1 MAELPKACPV
11 ILLAVQ
17 ASILLVVLVGQGGP
31 ALAAPA
37 AGDEDPLVTLSPS
50 SPRGAA
56 SAQPPHG
63 SLGKLLPLFP
73 TLLQG
78 HRIHVAP
85 SLGWQRVAPGVPA
98 QAGSVGTGRD
108 TRVDRARD
116 TGQGQTWGGRCQSCM
131 DTPASSRTHRG
142 MCQAHHRHAS
152 LVTDSQRDMPRR
164 SQTQGHASLVTD
176 RRTCHPGHG
185 CASLVTDTWKDVP
198 PRSQTK
204 GRANLV
210 TDARRDVPPWSQ
222 TCQLW
227 GCNALGA
234 ANRVQGDAPAVW
246 GAGSCSGTVRW
257 GVQGDGGVQGGAAR
271 GCTGLCNRRV
281 RPGVQRGL

>member
-78 HRIHVAP
+78 HRIHVATVP
-85 SLGWQRVAPGVPA
+85 GVAAGGSRGASAGWQCG
-98 QAGSVGTGRD
+98 
-108 TRVDRARD
+108 DRQRHWG
-116 TGQGQTWGGRCQSCM
+116 GQGKGHGAGTDMGRE
-131 DTPASSRTHRG
+131 
-142 MCQAHHRHAS
+142 
-152 LVTDSQRDMPRR
+152 MPVLH
-164 SQTQGHASLVTD
+164 GHASLI
-176 RRTCHPGHG
+176 
-185 CASLVTDTWKDVP
+185 TDT
-198 PRSQTK
+198 Q
-204 GRANLV
+204 
-210 TDARRDVPPWSQ
+210 RDVPGSSQ
-222 TCQLW
+222 TCQPGHRLTE
-227 GCNALGA
+227 GHATQVTDTGTCQLGH
-234 ANRVQGDAPAVW
+234 R
-246 GAGSCSGTVRW
+246 
-257 GVQGDGGVQGGAAR
+257 
-271 GCTGLCNRRV
+271 
-281 RPGVQRGL
+281 